1 MFGDPRPCPDKEIQ
15 KHVVRVFSVDEH
27 LTTLRPFIGV
37 GSLRTLIPQGYARI
51 PVYNPSDM
59 EMVLAFR
66 ADLEAIVSLVFIA
79 GKIKTVAA
87 LYGSVAGCCIGE
99 VWANGPVPRKGDVG
113 GKRDERECEIVVVV
127 LGAAHGVVYRKYP
140 DARSDVYL
148 VFFNASVLLRD
159 RNGGQAEKTGH
170 EGDTGAFHI
179 AGGFDDSTTV
189 LPPAACVL
197 VLILN
202 NGAKFHL
209 TGQITYPLSGY
220 FILFYAI
227 FSKNSAMYG
236 EKIKIIRELRGFTQ
250 EYMADKLGMAQN
262 TYSKIETNQTKLSA
276 DILQKVAELL
286 GVSPVDIL
294 NNQPAIVNLES
305 NQGTQGIAHIEHYH
319 SFQREL
325 VEKMIASKDEEIKS
339 LKEIIDQLKDV
350 IKSLTK

>member
-1 MFGDPRPCPDKEIQ
+1 
-15 KHVVRVFSVDEH
+15 
-27 LTTLRPFIGV
+27 
-37 GSLRTLIPQGYARI
+37 
-51 PVYNPSDM
+51 
-59 EMVLAFR
+59 
-66 ADLEAIVSLVFIA
+66 
-79 GKIKTVAA
+79 
-87 LYGSVAGCCIGE
+87 
-99 VWANGPVPRKGDVG
+99 
-113 GKRDERECEIVVVV
+113 
-127 LGAAHGVVYRKYP
+127 
-140 DARSDVYL
+140 
-148 VFFNASVLLRD
+148 
-159 RNGGQAEKTGH
+159 
-170 EGDTGAFHI
+170 
-179 AGGFDDSTTV
+179 
-189 LPPAACVL
+189 
-197 VLILN
+197 
-202 NGAKFHL
+202 
-209 TGQITYPLSGY
+209 
-220 FILFYAI
+220 
-227 FSKNSAMYG
+227 MYG